1 MKLGRAQ
8 STGVV
13 DEPVEDVSESTDAP
27 VTVTVTA
34 AAGRNQP
41 DRTEER
47 QPATS

>member
-27 VTVTVTA
+27 VTVTV